1 SVGAGLGVA
10 ATVANETG
18 EQQEANPEESYP
30 EEEYS
35 EDEYY
40 DEYYEEDRELYES
53 PRFNAIMEEAMAEA
67 EDIIAHPE
75 NYKFYDSVKEMLRDK
90 GFDVSGISDD

>member
-1 SVGAGLGVA
+1 MSSAVLEKTSPFWIDVE
-10 ATVANETG
+10 NE
-18 EQQEANPEESYP
+18 NL
-30 EEEYS
+30 
-35 EDEYY
+35 Y

-90 GFDVSGISDD
+90 GFDVSDISDD